1 MFGNMSPGGQACVL
15 VSPMWRLNIANVTAL
30 PSCLKATITII
41 ALLILTV
48 IITVATPSDVLTRLT
63 NVRLHVWC

>member
-1 MFGNMSPGGQACVL
+1 
-15 VSPMWRLNIANVTAL
+15 MWRLNIANVTAL

-63 NVRLHVWC
+63 NVSLHVWC